1 MEETSHKSVSPSIRG
16 TMASS
21 CEGEQYLPRLPQ
33 PAPSFPACP
42 ELPVLPWLIAGPADS
57 ARHLLSAAFED
68 CITASAIIESAV
80 QLLRTCLSS
89 MPLGKPVG
97 LLWDGTGCCASPSP
111 WDEGMAAIWCTL
123 NATQSLLWG
132 VCFPPLGR

>member
-21 CEGEQYLPRLPQ
+21 CEGEQYLLRPPQ
-33 PAPSFPACP
+33 ACP

-57 ARHLLSAAFED
+57 TCHLLSTAFED

-80 QLLRTCLSS
+80 RLLRTCLSS
-89 MPLGKPVG
+89 MPPGKPVG
-97 LLWDGTGCCASPSP
+97 LL
-111 WDEGMAAIWCTL
+111 
-123 NATQSLLWG
+123 
-132 VCFPPLGR
+132 